1 MGATQ
6 ILQCTATPTLTL
18 LSVEGNLNLTG
29 WDRAEIQVR
38 AAGGDDSLTIER
50 REEGIVLASEAD
62 LWLQAP
68 VQSHLTINH
77 VEGNASISLLLGGL
91 TIDEIEGNAV
101 IHSVSALNARH
112 IEGNLTARL
121 IAGDLRIEQ
130 IEGNAQI
137 SKVAGDVQLARVE
150 GNLALDEV
158 GGNITATVEG
168 NVKVQTALPAGQQV
182 KIVAEGSIACEAPQ
196 DAGGVFTL
204 QADGN
209 MRVKGFGDERSARS
223 GELRFER
230 APATAMVDLRAD
242 GNISLRGIQPRLFDA
257 TEFATSIEE
266 EMALR
271 SVEITQQIS
280 AEIESQV
287 SELSRQLDDKLSR
300 LGNNEA
306 LAVTIQERVQ
316 AAMRRAEEKLAEAMR
331 KMEQRTQESETRR
344 RKGGWTSPPPPPP
357 AAPKPKRAPATE
369 EERMM
374 ILRMVEQGKL
384 SVEQA
389 EKLLAALNSGRP
401 ER

>member
-6 ILQCTATPTLTL
+6 LLQCSATPTLTL
-18 LSVEGNLNLTG
+18 RSVEGNLSLSG
-29 WDRAEIQVR
+29 WDRQEIQVR
-38 AAGGDDSLTIER
+38 TNADNEGLRIETS
-50 REEGIVLASEAD
+50 EDGFVLVCEGD

-68 VQSHLTINH
+68 VQSTVVIAA

-91 TIDEIEGNAV
+91 TIEK
-101 IHSVSALNARH
+101 
-112 IEGNLTARL
+112 
-121 IAGDLRIEQ
+121 

-137 SKVAGDVQLARVE
+137 AKVAGDVQLALVE

-158 GGNITATVEG
+158 GGNLSATVEG
-168 NVKVQTALPAGQQV
+168 NAKVQTALPAGQQV
-182 KIVAEGSIACEAPQ
+182 KVVAEGSIVCEAPQ
-196 DAGGVFTL
+196 DAGGVFVL
-204 QADGN
+204 KAGGH

-230 APATAMVDLRAD
+230 APADATVTLQAD
-242 GNISLRGIQPRLFDA
+242 GNITLRGIQLRPFDGA
-257 TEFATSIEE
+257 EFAGSIED

-271 SVEITQQIS
+271 SVEITQEIS
-280 AEIESQV
+280 AQIESQV
-287 SELSRQLDDKLSR
+287 GELSRQLDDKLSR
-300 LGNNEA
+300 LGSNEE
-306 LAVTIQERVQ
+306 LAVSIQERVQ

-357 AAPKPKRAPATE
+357 PAAPKPKRAPATD

-389 EKLLAALNSGRP
+389 EKLLAALNSGKP